1 MNRRNSIRN
10 FVFLLVSLSCVCFE
24 VLRIQQILTM
34 PGDNGNGN
42 LAFHAF
48 IPVFPLR
55 LDEGTYSEAYIE
67 TLSMDF
73 SDEFHQ
79 IVSSLEVKLIQQKRI

>member
-1 MNRRNSIRN
+1 
-10 FVFLLVSLSCVCFE
+10 
-24 VLRIQQILTM
+24 M
-34 PGDNGNGN
+34 PGDNGNGI

-55 LDEGTYSEAYIE
+55 LDEGAYSEAYIE

-79 IVSSLEVKLIQQKRI
+79 IVSSIEVKLIQQKRI